1 MEPKTEVIF
10 LENNF
15 KCLLI
20 PLDNIKVIQ
29 FSLFLKIG
37 EDNEPLDNPNK
48 YEIAHLLEHLFGFF
62 TSKKYP
68 NGKKNLKNIENLG
81 IDSGAEVMATYTK
94 YYLKG
99 LLEYSDFMLDLLCNC
114 YDNFKIDKSIISQEK
129 MAVIEELNDILNG
142 TWINL
147 KHKNDKMLFKN
158 HPRSISQDDKKKNVP
173 KIKIKDILEFYEK
186 YYNNHNTLLTVC
198 GNISKKTIESIKKT
212 FGRIKNRGTPAI
224 YPVLK
229 RNRNYQISYV
239 PNKRTNATNLFLFFK
254 INLKPYDT
262 ESSLYKFISTL
273 LSYGLQSILNRTLRI
288 EKGLIYSIVTELD
301 LSQSDKNM
309 GYFIFNT
316 TAEYNKI
323 PSVLLEIFKI
333 LTDFK
338 KKNRNIVDINR
349 VKNIY
354 KLEYQSNILNRQ
366 PDNFT
371 DIYSYYILWN
381 KKIVSL
387 RQRLKKL
394 MNITSKDIKLLSNE
408 IFTKDNL
415 VITYSGKKNITPE
428 INKIVEKYF

>member
-1 MEPKTEVIF
+1 
-10 LENNF
+10 
-15 KCLLI
+15 
-20 PLDNIKVIQ
+20 
-29 FSLFLKIG
+29 
-37 EDNEPLDNPNK
+37 
-48 YEIAHLLEHLFGFF
+48 
-62 TSKKYP
+62 
-68 NGKKNLKNIENLG
+68 
-81 IDSGAEVMATYTK
+81 
-94 YYLKG
+94 
-99 LLEYSDFMLDLLCNC
+99 
-114 YDNFKIDKSIISQEK
+114 
-129 MAVIEELNDILNG
+129 
-142 TWINL
+142 
-147 KHKNDKMLFKN
+147 
-158 HPRSISQDDKKKNVP
+158 
-173 KIKIKDILEFYEK
+173 
-186 YYNNHNTLLTVC
+186 
-198 GNISKKTIESIKKT
+198 
-212 FGRIKNRGTPAI
+212 
-224 YPVLK
+224 
-229 RNRNYQISYV
+229 
-239 PNKRTNATNLFLFFK
+239 
-254 INLKPYDT
+254 
-262 ESSLYKFISTL
+262 
-273 LSYGLQSILNRTLRI
+273 
-288 EKGLIYSIVTELD
+288 
-301 LSQSDKNM
+301 M